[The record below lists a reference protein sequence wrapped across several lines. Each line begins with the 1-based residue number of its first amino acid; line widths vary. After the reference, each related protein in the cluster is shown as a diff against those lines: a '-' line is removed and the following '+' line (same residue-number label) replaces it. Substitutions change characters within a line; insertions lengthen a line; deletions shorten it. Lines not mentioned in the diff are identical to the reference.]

1 MKKLSLFIV
10 LFFPCLMFGQ
20 GDDLISDIPR
30 ESGLKLYR
38 WEIGVNGGVNITNV
52 TGLIPDS
59 SGAAVNNNIGR
70 LYGVTVVYHLN
81 KVFAFK
87 TDFDVEEKGWTVT
100 NFGLVENP
108 LTGISSVED
117 VTQNLNYFDIP
128 AFLHIGFGNKFKF
141 DFNFGPYVAFL
152 LDNSTFITDGSG
164 TEIPVDIPGFSG
176 YSATDF
182 GLTYGAGID
191 LALGKRFSF
200 GFDLLYEHG
209 LKDIKEDG
217 LRNTSIDFDFG
228 INFLFGQKK

>member
-1 MKKLSLFIV
+1 MKKLSLFITLIV
-10 LFFPCLMFGQ
+10 PCLMFGQ
-20 GDDLISDIPR
+20 DDPVNADAPIG
-30 ESGLKLYR
+30 SGSGMYR
-38 WEIGVNGGVNITNV
+38 WEIGINGGVNITNV
-52 TGLIPDS
+52 SGLIPDS
-59 SGAAVNNNIGR
+59 SGATVNNNVGR
-70 LYGVTVVYHLN
+70 LYGVTVVYHMN

-87 TDFDVEEKGWTVT
+87 TDFDVEEKGWTVS

-108 LTGISSVED
+108 LTGVSSLED

-141 DFNFGPYVAFL
+141 DLNFGPYIAFL
-152 LDNSTFITDGSG
+152 MDNRTFITDGSG
-164 TEIPVDIPGFSG
+164 TEIPVDIPGLSG
-176 YSATDF
+176 YSAMDF

-200 GFDLLYEHG
+200 GFDFLYEHG
-209 LKDIKEDG
+209 LKDITEDG